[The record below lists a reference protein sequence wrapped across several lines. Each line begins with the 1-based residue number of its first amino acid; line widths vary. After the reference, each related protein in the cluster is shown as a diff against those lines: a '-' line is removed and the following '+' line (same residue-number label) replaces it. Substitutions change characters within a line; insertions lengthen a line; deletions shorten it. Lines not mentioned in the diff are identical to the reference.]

1 MSSDFQTSFYDLRNY
16 IMRSQLK
23 LTVLAAAMLLST
35 TAMANTVNITNV
47 SASWANGVSTGSTLP
62 TYYNNN
68 TLDPSSR
75 WGGGLLSAQSGYNF
89 DAAPN
94 PFNALV
100 TPGSSSSLFALGTF
114 THVNQ
119 SISGDSITTINLLY
133 TANVTVGGVATPP
146 RNFDFIFNHNETPN
160 GSNPCANGGSNGAGV
175 NSNGCADHVQTA
187 FSGVSDKFFIN
198 GAEYTLN
205 ILGFGYLDINNS
217 LVKTQDFWTAEGGN
231 RAATLYAKIVTTA
244 DTADTGGGG
253 LNSVP
258 EPSSLMLMG
267 LGLAAFL
274 TKRRRQFS

>member
-47 SASWANGVSTGSTLP
+47 SASWANGASTGSTLP

-68 TLDPSSR
+68 TLDPYAR

-94 PFNALV
+94 PFNAFV
-100 TPGSSSSLFALGTF
+100 TPNSSSSLFALGTF

-119 SISGDSITTINLLY
+119 SISGDSINSINLLY
-133 TANVTVGGVATPP
+133 TANVTVGGIAAAPLH
-146 RNFDFIFNHNETPN
+146 FDFTFIHNETPN
-160 GSNPCANGGSNGAGV
+160 ADNPCADGGHSGTLNTV
-175 NSNGCADHVQTA
+175 DVNGCADHVQTM
-187 FSGVSDKFFIN
+187 FSGLSDTFFIN
-198 GAEYTLN
+198 SANYTLN
-205 ILGFGYLDINNS
+205 ILGFGYLDNSNN

-231 RAATLYAKIVTTA
+231 RAATLYAKIVT
-244 DTADTGGGG
+244 TADTGGGG